1 MLGSISWVT
10 VGVIF
15 LVVFFGGLVKGI
27 AGFGYAIVGT
37 VLLTTVLKP
46 STAVVIM
53 ILPMLIANVSLV
65 FEFSWA
71 DFKACLSRFWLYL
84 GAAVGGSVLGMA
96 LLQFV
101 PQSLF
106 AFLLGGVTLGY
117 VVVKQPWI
125 QLPSGWFET
134 WCLHSGVLP
143 QGSLGLISGVVFG
156 ASNIG
161 VQIVM
166 YVDALSL
173 ERSKYVA
180 MLSLIMVGVS
190 SVRVGTALFLG
201 LYDGSLMLA
210 LSAMAGIPGLLGVST
225 GSSLRRRIPESYLTV
240 GILLLLTL
248 IGIRLLSMGIN
259 GL

>member
-1 MLGSISWVT
+1 MLGSISLVT
-10 VGVIF
+10 IGVIF
-15 LVVFFGGLVKGI
+15 LIVFFGGLVKGT

-37 VLLTTVLKP
+37 VLLTTILEP

-65 FEFSWA
+65 FEFSWT
-71 DFKACLSRFWLYL
+71 DLKVCLARFWPYL
-84 GAAVGGSVLGMA
+84 SAAVGGSILGMA

-101 PQSLF
+101 PKTLL

-117 VVVKQPWI
+117 VFLKQPWI
-125 QLPSGWFET
+125 DLPSGWFET

-161 VQIVM
+161 IQIVM

-173 ERSKYVA
+173 ERTKFVA

-190 SVRVGTALFLG
+190 SVRVGTAWFLG
-201 LYDGSLMLA
+201 LYDGSSMLV
-210 LSAMAGIPGLLGVST
+210 LSAIAGLPGFVGVSI
-225 GSSLRRRIPESYLTV
+225 GSSLRQRVPESYLTSGV
-240 GILLLLTL
+240 LLLLTL
-248 IGIRLLSMGIN
+248 IGVRLLSMGIN